1 MYVYVKNC
9 CFHCICEAHPRRVA
23 AGARVRLPGCRVV
36 EQDLTS
42 RAGWL
47 VRNAVRCRGLLP
59 MAELVSIWPSEWP
72 SRWLARYATRV
83 SAGRSAATRCM
94 KLRVA
99 SGNRSTRT
107 YVVSMPPL
115 CPVHAY
121 SNLQTKTLITI

>member
-36 EQDLTS
+36 QQDLTS

-59 MAELVSIWPSEWP
+59 MAESLVGEIRYTCFSGAVGRHEMYEAPSCVGQQVHTYVCSI
-72 SRWLARYATRV
+72 YATIM
-83 SAGRSAATRCM
+83 SCTC
-94 KLRVA
+94 L
-99 SGNRSTRT
+99 
-107 YVVSMPPL
+107 
-115 CPVHAY
+115 
-121 SNLQTKTLITI
+121 